1 MPRKPDY
8 TKHQKQIQGKR
19 LQSIMKEKGIRA
31 SEIVAYI
38 EEHGEDADY
47 TDRFPKYE
55 LAEIMGIHDFSLSRK
70 LRHELSD
77 EEQRK
82 IVSLIEKHTAEK
94 GAANV

>member
-1 MPRKPDY
+1 MQNK
-8 TKHQKQIQGKR
+8 
-19 LQSIMKEKGIRA
+19 SIRIALM
-31 SEIVAYI
+31 
-38 EEHGEDADY
+38 EHNM
-47 TDRFPKYE
+47 RQYE